1 MYSAMTTDSR
11 RPWKK
16 NLYENVDYEDNYTD
30 PSFLQDLQT
39 NINVKFYT
47 LPEAIQGATK
57 LTNQMSCITGFLIVF
72 YLLFYEKASPTDILL
87 PSGLATCLGYVLC
100 HGRQLKFTDLI
111 EDSKTLLAVLIFG
124 YIFSPLLHKLTDA
137 ISTDTICTMTVFVF
151 ILNLVFHDYG
161 LDVAMVSKTI
171 SLNAEIFGSICLA
184 SRLSSSYSAFVL
196 LVQSAI
202 FFVLYPIF
210 TARYWRPWYMGPIFI
225 ICCSF
230 LYGISTEGFYI
241 YIVIIVFINFV
252 CPLIFVY
259 QQKYKRNI
267 HGPWDEA
274 IVDEASSIDKE
285 L

>member
-1 MYSAMTTDSR
+1 MEKESR

-39 NINVKFYT
+39 NINVRFYS
-47 LPEAIQGATK
+47 LSEAIQGATK
-57 LTNQMSCITGFLIVF
+57 LTNQMSCITGFLIIF
-72 YLLFYEKASPTDILL
+72 YLLFYEKASPTDLL
-87 PSGLATCLGYVLC
+87 LSSGVATCVGYVLC

-111 EDSKTLLAVLIFG
+111 EDSKTLVAVLIFG

-137 ISTDTICTMTVFVF
+137 ISTDTICTMTIFVF

-161 LDVAMVSKTI
+161 LDVAMVSKTV
-171 SLNAEIFGSICLA
+171 SLNAVIFGSICLA

-210 TARYWRPWYMGPIFI
+210 TARYWKPWYMLPIFVL
-225 ICCSF
+225 CCSF

-241 YIVIIVFINFV
+241 YIVIIVFINFI
-252 CPLIFVY
+252 CPLIFVH
-259 QQKYKRNI
+259 QQKHKHNI

-274 IVDEASSIDKE
+274 IVEETGSIDKE